1 MDEEDLKSQPLL
13 TLNKKLC
20 SKEKGSILKAYM
32 HTIKKDSEISQGYFK
47 PRSNIKP
54 KNKRGIFRK
63 MVFKTYM
70 QLSLPIAIQQV
81 TEYRVIE
88 TNILEAITKIR
99 KELLSVNRHNVIPF
113 WYLNNV
119 NGLYKTLIKS
129 SQR

>member
-20 SKEKGSILKAYM
+20 FKEKGSILKAYM

-88 TNILEAITKIR
+88 TNILGAITKIR